1 MSHLDD
7 AHLTELNIL
16 LRAAEES
23 SMIEN
28 SVCIPPETEVL
39 SYTQVLDTDD
49 PSNTLIDPVLLV
61 ISQGIGLF
69 HRL

>member
-28 SVCIPPETEVL
+28 SVCIPPETEVP

-49 PSNTLIDPVLLV
+49 PSNALIDPVLLV